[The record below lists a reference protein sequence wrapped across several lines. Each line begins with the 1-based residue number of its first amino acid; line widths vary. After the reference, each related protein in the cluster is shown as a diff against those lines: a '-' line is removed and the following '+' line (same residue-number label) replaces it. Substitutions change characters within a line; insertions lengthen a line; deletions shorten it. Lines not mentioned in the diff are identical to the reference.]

1 MVRASLKIPGLHLA
15 FSPSH
20 CVAVVKGN
28 NDELRLRYMEHFTAI
43 EDEPSPESRQTYNG
57 HPRFTTHLYGAAIE
71 SAAASGLCLTFATTC
86 AQHHFNDD
94 VLAIMQRSLNKGKMS
109 LIQLFINLLTMQSR
123 WRDFSTE

>member
-1 MVRASLKIPGLHLA
+1 M
-15 FSPSH
+15 
-20 CVAVVKGN
+20 AVIKGN
-28 NDELRLRYMEHFTAI
+28 DDELRLRYMEHFTAI